1 VQRGSEAGWLHMRT
15 WRGESDRSVSLA
27 AKRRLLGSPWSK
39 GGDDPLSLVR
49 QEPEISRYEGPNMDE
64 SCNLHLPR
72 QSSPTQTS
80 HTMLTRIMPSS
91 SRLALMPIRTFT
103 TIPSLLAARKNF
115 DRPSPPPLPPS
126 DQAEFD
132 ALLKAN
138 QSIGASPAITSPGEE
153 VQHRDLRR
161 GPKKDF
167 EGDVDPKTGE
177 RGGPK
182 VDPFKAGD
190 QDWQYG
196 GRVTV
201 IRFTVALSE
210 GQELTWLGRSGL
222 LKHCHPIQPHPIQ

>member
-1 VQRGSEAGWLHMRT
+1 MAPYADMARGIRQVSEP
-15 WRGESDRSVSLA
+15 RSKETTA
-27 AKRRLLGSPWSK
+27 RKR
-39 GGDDPLSLVR
+39 DDPLSLVVR
-49 QEPEISRYEGPNMDE
+49 NPRLADMKALTWM
-64 SCNLHLPR
+64 NLAIYIYLVKAHR
-72 QSSPTQTS
+72 RKHHT
-80 HTMLTRIMPSS
+80 TMLTRIMPSS

-201 IRFTVALSE
+201 IQFTVALSE

>member
-1 VQRGSEAGWLHMRT
+1 MEMTLYLWFVRNPRLADMMALT
-15 WRGESDRSVSLA
+15 WMNLA
-27 AKRRLLGSPWSK
+27 IYIY
-39 GGDDPLSLVR
+39 LVK
-49 QEPEISRYEGPNMDE
+49 
-64 SCNLHLPR
+64 
-72 QSSPTQTS
+72 SSPTQTS

-222 LKHCHPIQPHPIQ
+222 LKHCHPIQPPDSMTLAKNLYAS